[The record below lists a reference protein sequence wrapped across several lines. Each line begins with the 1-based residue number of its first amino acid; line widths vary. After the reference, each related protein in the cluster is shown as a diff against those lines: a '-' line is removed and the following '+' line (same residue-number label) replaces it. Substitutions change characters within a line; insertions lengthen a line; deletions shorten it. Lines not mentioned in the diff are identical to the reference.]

1 MDYDVSSA
9 AVLVPRISEQLSQSL
24 STLKDRF
31 ILDDNTN
38 TEQPPI
44 SPLFQSIQE
53 GCPSDVIPF
62 HHQEEVVATNGSHDA
77 TLLSIGD
84 LDSIDANDL
93 FSFFLEDIPTLDS
106 TALVDGK
113 PQDTLTS
120 VFDAPL
126 GTSPHSPL
134 SSDLDIPSDLLDLI
148 DSSLSGSLRQK
159 SGSSSS
165 SDPPSRE
172 KMIMDASP
180 SYCSEVDDDQYGS
193 GDEEHIERAMPSRR
207 RGRGG
212 NFSNPPLC
220 LHNEDLA
227 RGKPGQRLVLTAE
240 EKRLLVQMGQRIP
253 TAFPLTRGEE
263 RAIRTMRRK
272 IRNKLSAKAS
282 RARRQEYLSRLESRV
297 ADCHKENQRL
307 RSRVTE
313 LEKDKRG
320 LLANLRQMRS
330 YVARLIAG
338 TWSATNSGNGL
349 KSDSTTPP
357 LQPLLPLT
365 VPRQNQH
372 QQQQQQQQRLRMKS
386 GKPASLLLVAL
397 MILASSTILPLPGLD
412 APISKDVAAADQGVL
427 SGRSRVLLNQKI
439 EEDYALEHK
448 SENSLPPPPSI
459 VDRATDAVDD
469 GLGVKTK
476 VRVLNKSADRVIV
489 QSVKEEEGDQFD
501 PFLLPTNAGM
511 KEGLMPKVKKG
522 PDISHQKSV
531 LMPYSVE
538 DL

>member
-1 MDYDVSSA
+1 MDYEVSSA

-24 STLKDRF
+24 SSLKDRF
-31 ILDDNTN
+31 TLDDFSGM
-38 TEQPPI
+38 EQPPI

-53 GCPSDVIPF
+53 GCPNDIITF
-62 HHQEEVVATNGSHDA
+62 HHQEEVVATNDSQGSA
-77 TLLSIGD
+77 LPSLGD

-93 FSFFLEDIPTLDS
+93 FSFFLDDIPTLDS
-106 TALVDGK
+106 RALVDGK
-113 PQDTLTS
+113 TQDTLAS
-120 VFDAPL
+120 VFDAPFD
-126 GTSPHSPL
+126 TAPHPPL
-134 SSDLDIPSDLLDLI
+134 PSDLDIPLDLLDLI
-148 DSSLSGSLRQK
+148 DSSLSDSSRQK
-159 SGSSSS
+159 SGSSSPSNPPFRRKMIVDESS
-165 SDPPSRE
+165 SD
-172 KMIMDASP
+172 
-180 SYCSEVDDDQYGS
+180 YSEADDDHYGS
-193 GDEEHIERAMPSRR
+193 GDEECIERAMPSQG
-207 RGRGG
+207 RGRSG
-212 NFSNPPLC
+212 NRPSPPIC

-240 EKRLLVQMGQRIP
+240 EKRLLVQMGQRVP
-253 TAFPLTRGEE
+253 TVFPLTRCEE

-338 TWSATNSGNGL
+338 TWSATSSGCGL
-349 KSDSTTPP
+349 KSDSATSP

-365 VPRQNQH
+365 VPRQS
-372 QQQQQQQQRLRMKS
+372 QQQQQQQQRLSIKS

-397 MILASSTILPLPGLD
+397 MILASATILPLPGLD
-412 APISKDVAAADQGVL
+412 APASKDMSTADQGVL
-427 SGRSRVLLNQKI
+427 SGRSRVLLNR
-439 EEDYALEHK
+439 ETGGDYTLESK
-448 SENSLPPPPSI
+448 SENSPAPPPSI
-459 VDRATDAVDD
+459 IGSATDPEDD
-469 GLGVKTK
+469 GLDIKSK

-489 QSVKEEEGDQFD
+489 QSMKAEEDQFD
-501 PFLLPTNAGM
+501 PFLLPKSVEM
-511 KEGLMPKVKKG
+511 KEGLVSKVKKG
-522 PDISHQKSV
+522 PDISYQQSTLV
-531 LMPYSVE
+531 SYSVE